1 MAIEQGLIVDKLK
14 NEGISETLASG
25 LSFETEELLSSW
37 VTAFKS
43 ALPTQVKG
51 IETYTKEEIEAMSKD
66 PQFKGAKGL
75 QGYIDSL
82 RQKTTA
88 TTTATS
94 AVPDFAKLLNDAI
107 NPLLD
112 EITALKVG
120 KQKESFEVQVQNLAT
135 ASGIID
141 ADLIDEIKEGLK
153 ADATE
158 ADIKTRIEK
167 KKATWARLG
176 IKQFGTPGG
185 GGNGGHGEIGNAMKA
200 WKEKELKKIKK

>member
-82 RQKTTA
+82 RQKGTPPAPPAGT
-88 TTTATS
+88 
-94 AVPDFAKLLNDAI
+94 PDFAKLLSDAM

-112 EITALKVG
+112 KITQLEQG
-120 KQKESFEVQVQNLAT
+120 KQKETFEVQVKNLAT

-141 ADLIDEIKEGLK
+141 ADLIEEIKEGLK

-185 GGNGGHGEIGNAMKA
+185 GGSGGQGEIVNAMKA